1 MAVLIGKEY
10 VMTRQSTYNVGIYV
24 RLSQEDMR
32 EGESTQI
39 NFQNLDK
46 YGIIEI

>member
-10 VMTRQSTYNVGIYV
+10 VMTRQSTYNAGIYV

-32 EGESTQI
+32 GRWLFG
-39 NFQNLDK
+39 NKFR
-46 YGIIEI
+46 